1 MNLVIDGY
9 SRRMK
14 KSIVFFAIS
23 SCLLLL
29 GCFETTQEVT
39 INKDGSGVFTNT
51 TDLSNMIALIKQMG
65 SDEADK
71 LQNTDTTIS
80 LVGVADSIPGL
91 TPDQKKIVNK
101 GTMKLTLNMH
111 DEKLLVKLNFPFE
124 KLSDVESL
132 KEVLPKLSVSALK
145 KLPGGDQMPAG
156 SGESDSSKIKT
167 FDNYFDDTVS
177 RKVISKTLN
186 KAKYATA
193 ADDEFMK
200 SLQQM
205 SGTGS
210 PMVVNYIINLPRR
223 AKKVEGKAVKLSGDK
238 RKVTVSVTSDD
249 FFNDPSKFEYR
260 IEY

>member
-1 MNLVIDGY
+1 
-9 SRRMK
+9 MK
-14 KSIVFFAIS
+14 KSISFFIIS
-23 SCLLLL
+23 CCFLLL

-39 INKDGSGVFTNT
+39 INKDGSGMFTNT

-65 SDEADK
+65 GDEAGK

-80 LVGVADSIPGL
+80 LTGIADSIAGL

-101 GTMKLTLNMH
+101 GAMMLTLNMQ

-124 KLSDVESL
+124 KLSDIESL
-132 KEVLPKLSVSALK
+132 KEILPKLSVSALK
-145 KLPGGDQMPAG
+145 KLPGADQMPAG

-167 FDNYFDDTVS
+167 FDNYFDDTLS

-205 SGTGS
+205 LTMGS
-210 PMVVNYIINLPRR
+210 PMTVNYVINLPRR
-223 AKKVEGKAVKLSGDK
+223 AKKVEGKAVKLSDNK
-238 RKVTVSVTSDD
+238 KKVTVSVTSDD